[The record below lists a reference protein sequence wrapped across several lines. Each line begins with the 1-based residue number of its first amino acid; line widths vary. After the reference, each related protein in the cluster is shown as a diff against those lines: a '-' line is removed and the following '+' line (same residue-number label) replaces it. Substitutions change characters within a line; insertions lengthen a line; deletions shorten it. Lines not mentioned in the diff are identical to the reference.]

1 LKALRERCTRR
12 DWLLML
18 DEIQTGMGRTGKW
31 FAFQHEGI
39 VPDVMTLAK
48 GLGNGIPIGACLARG
63 KAAQL
68 FTPGSHGSTFGGNPL
83 ACRAGCTVIDIIE
96 QQELVKNAGIQGQ
109 RLLEQLQS
117 ALGEHPNVL
126 EIRGRGLMIGIELQ
140 EAIPELTQIAAE
152 QHALL
157 INVTRGKVIRLL
169 PPLML
174 DAAEVAQI
182 VQRLSAALDSAGQ
195 RSLAR
200 SAQDLDE
207 GKGLRRAVP

>member
-1 LKALRERCTRR
+1 
-12 DWLLML
+12 
-18 DEIQTGMGRTGKW
+18 
-31 FAFQHEGI
+31 
-39 VPDVMTLAK
+39 
-48 GLGNGIPIGACLARG
+48 
-63 KAAQL
+63 
-68 FTPGSHGSTFGGNPL
+68 
-83 ACRAGCTVIDIIE
+83 
-96 QQELVKNAGIQGQ
+96 
-109 RLLEQLQS
+109 
-117 ALGEHPNVL
+117 
-126 EIRGRGLMIGIELQ
+126 MIGIELQ

-182 VQRLSAALDSAGQ
+182 VQRLSAALDSASQ
-195 RSLAR
+195 RSLAC